1 MRRHLVSRILSAARI
16 ACEEMKL
23 ERPIVITGFMGC
35 GKSKIA
41 RALARRFEVP
51 IVDLDDVITARQ
63 GRTPAQLITEEG
75 EPAFREIES
84 NTLRETLQT
93 IPVGV
98 IALGGGAWIEETNRD
113 LIEQRGCLSIWLDVP
128 FEVCW
133 GRIKASEEDRP
144 LGRTREQALKL
155 YERRKPIYQLAV
167 IHAQRMA
174 DDKLEDFIARIE
186 HKIVSHRFHR

>member
-1 MRRHLVSRILSAARI
+1 
-16 ACEEMKL
+16 MKL

-41 RALARRFEVP
+41 RSLARRFDVSV
-51 IVDLDDVITARQ
+51 VDLDDVITAQQ
-63 GRTPAQLITEEG
+63 GRTPAQLIIEEG
-75 EPAFREIES
+75 EPEFRTIES
-84 NTLRETLQT
+84 NTLRETLKT
-93 IPVGV
+93 MPAGV

-113 LIEQRGCLSIWLDVP
+113 LIEQRGCLSVWLDVP

-155 YERRKPIYQLAV
+155 YNHRKPIYQLAA

-186 HKIVSHRFHR
+186 NKIRSHRFHG

>member
-1 MRRHLVSRILSAARI
+1 MT
-16 ACEEMKL
+16 L

-41 RALARRFEVP
+41 RALARRLDVP
-51 IVDLDDVITARQ
+51 VIDLDDVITARQ

-75 EPAFREIES
+75 EPAFRAIES
-84 NTLRETLQT
+84 NTLRETLKT

-98 IALGGGAWIEETNRD
+98 IALGGGAWIEKTNRD
-113 LIEQRGCLSIWLDVP
+113 LIDQRGCLSIWLDVP

-144 LGRTREQALKL
+144 LGRTRDQALKL
-155 YERRKPIYQLAV
+155 YQRRKPIYQLAA

-174 DDKLEDFIARIE
+174 DDKLEDFISRLE
-186 HKIVSHRFHR
+186 HKISISHR